1 MELERQSLAV
11 LQQFGRTYRAY
22 ASAFEQCVGL
32 PMPRWRILYA
42 LYNDAEPI
50 AQKPLAD
57 RVAMDPGAL
66 TRQLKALQELGW
78 VERNTSERD
87 NRVTHVTL
95 SAAGREVVARN
106 LPRRSAF
113 LQDVLDKVTA
123 DKLEHL
129 SEGLQQLEAGIAE
142 ALARVRDAED
152 VA

>member
-1 MELERQSLAV
+1 M
-11 LQQFGRTYRAY
+11 
-22 ASAFEQCVGL
+22 
-32 PMPRWRILYA
+32 
-42 LYNDAEPI
+42 
-50 AQKPLAD
+50 
-57 RVAMDPGAL
+57 
-66 TRQLKALQELGW
+66 KALQELGW
-78 VERNTSERD
+78 VERNTSESD